1 MMLSFIL
8 IMLSKKSSSFQTLL
22 RVLTGID
29 LFPPA
34 PGACHADDVLMM
46 FGNGAAPHSP
56 ISSGEDAAVV
66 DHVWHAWVTLRD
78 TSIPRRRRRAE
89 RTKTLSGRGELK
101 LYLIV

>member
-1 MMLSFIL
+1 ML
-8 IMLSKKSSSFQTLL
+8 
-22 RVLTGID
+22 RALTGID

-66 DHVWHAWVTLRD
+66 DHIWHAWANFARNLDPTPE
-78 TSIPRRRRRAE
+78 TTRREDDDFVWE
-89 RTKTLSGRGELK
+89 R
-101 LYLIV
+101 